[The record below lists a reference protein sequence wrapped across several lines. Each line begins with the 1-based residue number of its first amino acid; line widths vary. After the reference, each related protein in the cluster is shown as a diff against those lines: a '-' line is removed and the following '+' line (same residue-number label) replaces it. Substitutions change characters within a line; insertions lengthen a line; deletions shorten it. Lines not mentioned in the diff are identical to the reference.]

1 LFYVDS
7 AEKPPLFG
15 ACGNMN
21 GGGIFFLAWG
31 TGFVL
36 RSVRSVPG
44 RDEELLARH
53 TAFGEQ

>member
-1 LFYVDS
+1 LDS

-15 ACGNMN
+15 DCDNMN

-36 RSVRSVPG
+36 RCVPG
-44 RDEELLARH
+44 QDEELLARH